1 MSDQQHIIDDK
12 ITFRELLLRMVSW
25 LQMLRRKWKLILLFS
40 VVGAIL
46 GALVAM
52 IKKPVYTA
60 ETSFVLEETNAMGG
74 MGGMSGIASLLGIN
88 LGSLGSANGLFQG
101 ENILELYRSQS
112 MLAQTLLS
120 PFPQATGGG
129 FLIDRYIQFNK
140 LDKKWSDEVDFS
152 QLDFHKERDSFT
164 VQQDSVVR
172 EIIKEIKKRNLEVGK
187 PDRKLSIIR
196 IAVRSKDEAFA
207 KVFNET
213 LVKNVNEFYYQT
225 KTKKTGE
232 NLEILQHQT
241 DSVRQVLNQSL
252 ERYAAVQDLT
262 PNPNPLLQKA
272 TVEARRS
279 QVDVQASLA
288 VYEEMVKNLEIAK
301 INHRNNSPLIQ
312 IIDSP
317 RYPLEEARIKLG
329 MGIVVGAA
337 IFFLLALFYIYLSGL
352 FHENFREKKE

>member
-25 LQMLRRKWKLILLFS
+25 IQIFRAKWKLILLLS
-40 VVGAIL
+40 VVGAVL
-46 GALVAM
+46 GALASV

-60 ETSFVLEETNAMGG
+60 ETSFVLEETNTMGG

-101 ENILELYRSQS
+101 ENILELYRSES

-120 PFPQATGGG
+120 PSSEAESDR
-129 FLIDRYIQFNK
+129 FLIERYIQFNK
-140 LDKKWSDEVDFS
+140 LDKKWSNKVDFS

-187 PDRKLSIIR
+187 PDRKLSIIK

-207 KVFNET
+207 KMFNET

-232 NLEILQHQT
+232 NLEILQYQT

-252 ERYAAVQDLT
+252 EKYAAVQDLI

-329 MGIVVGAA
+329 VGMVVGAA

-352 FHENFREKKE
+352 FHANFREEKE